1 MMRQMHTTSPRLLVA
16 VAVAA
21 VVPTAGCDTTQG
33 TAAGEDLC
41 GLYAEASP
49 GPFRPDVPL
58 LDAKPFVGKTLPEAQ
73 SLAER
78 EGGSLRV
85 VGEDGRCMDALS
97 DDLRGN
103 RVNVYL
109 DDGEVAEARTF

>member
-1 MMRQMHTTSPRLLVA
+1 MHMIPPRQL

-21 VVPTAGCDTTQG
+21 VVMAVGCGAEDG

-41 GLYAEASP
+41 GLYAEASQ
-49 GPFRPDVPL
+49 GPFRPNVPV
-58 LDAKPFVGKTLPEAQ
+58 LDAKPLVGTTLPEAQ

-78 EGGSLRV
+78 QGRSLRV
-85 VGEDGRCMDALS
+85 VGEDGRCVAALS